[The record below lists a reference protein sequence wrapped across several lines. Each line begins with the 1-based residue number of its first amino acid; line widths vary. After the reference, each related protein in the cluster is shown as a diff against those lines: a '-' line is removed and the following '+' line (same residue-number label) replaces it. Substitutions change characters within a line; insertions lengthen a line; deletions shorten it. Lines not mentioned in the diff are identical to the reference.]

1 MPIIQPSRCAAF
13 TMATHPELSPFIEDI
28 QHNCNISDA
37 RDHGIY
43 TMCTMVLK
51 LRNLYKWEKGLQ
63 PWEEPETADL
73 LDWIEA
79 KENFWAT
86 IVDESFRPLSVSGKT
101 FAPLDLEAIN
111 GALVGTKVQYGAG
124 FGRSMK
130 TVFFLAE
137 IIEQRRLEGC
147 SIVVLGKEWAKEM
160 AAPFAMA
167 QDGLIIIRKES
178 LRFFFWDQIMEVRSS
193 CRNAMRQ
200 ALLRYGVYKNG
211 TLDREVFAAALD
223 NIVDEEMNLFIYHEI
238 GEILQT
244 TLTSDSLRGIIG
256 HFPGTVLEFVS
267 RAVKDILAD
276 THPRGLLAYV
286 VREQRQSSL
295 GFYLSML
302 DGLRERLFPE
312 IIAAWQLFLA
322 DGNWAHI
329 EQARATCWE
338 RHQQVAEQIQAI
350 SLAIGS
356 DPDELLIRRFN
367 NQILAPLGL
376 EKPKDA

>member
-1 MPIIQPSRCAAF
+1 
-13 TMATHPELSPFIEDI
+13 MAIHPELSTFIEDI

-86 IVDESFRPLSVSGKT
+86 IVDEPFRPLSVSGKT
-101 FAPLDLEAIN
+101 LDSFDLEEIN
-111 GALVGTKVQYGAG
+111 GALLGTKVQYGAG

-147 SIVVLGKEWAKEM
+147 SIVILGKEWAKEM

-193 CRNAMRQ
+193 CRNAIRQ
-200 ALLRYGVYKNG
+200 ALQPYGVYKNG
-211 TLDREVFAAALD
+211 TLDRELFKSALD
-223 NIVDEEMNLFIYHEI
+223 TIVEKEMNLFIYHEI
-238 GEILQT
+238 GEIRQT
-244 TLTSDSLRGIIG
+244 TLTSDALRLIIG

-276 THPRGLLAYV
+276 THPRGLLAYAI
-286 VREQRQSSL
+286 RERRDSSL

-312 IIAAWQLFLA
+312 IIAAWQLFQA

-338 RHQQVAEQIQAI
+338 RNQQVAEQIKAI

-356 DPDELLIRRFN
+356 EPDELLMRRFN
-367 NQILAPLGL
+367 KQILAPLGL

>member
-1 MPIIQPSRCAAF
+1 
-13 TMATHPELSPFIEDI
+13 MATHPELSAFIADI

-37 RDHGIY
+37 RDHGMY

-63 PWEEPETADL
+63 PWEEPEAADL

-86 IVDESFRPLSVSGKT
+86 IVDEPFCPLSVSGKT
-101 FAPLDLEAIN
+101 FAPFDLETIN
-111 GALVGTKVQYGAG
+111 GALGGTKVHYGAG

-137 IIEQRRLEGC
+137 IIEQRQVEGC

-193 CRNAMRQ
+193 CRKSIRH
-200 ALLRYGVYKNG
+200 ALQPYGVYKNG
-211 TLDREVFAAALD
+211 TLDRKLLKAALE
-223 NIVDEEMNLFIYHEI
+223 NIVEEEMNLFIYHEI
-238 GEILQT
+238 GEIRQT

-276 THPRGLLAYV
+276 THPSGLLAYAI
-286 VREQRQSSL
+286 RERRDSSL

-322 DGNWAHI
+322 DNNWEHI
-329 EQARATCWE
+329 EQARVTCWE
-338 RHQQVAEQIQAI
+338 RNQQVAEQIQAI

-356 DPDELLIRRFN
+356 DPDELLMRRFN